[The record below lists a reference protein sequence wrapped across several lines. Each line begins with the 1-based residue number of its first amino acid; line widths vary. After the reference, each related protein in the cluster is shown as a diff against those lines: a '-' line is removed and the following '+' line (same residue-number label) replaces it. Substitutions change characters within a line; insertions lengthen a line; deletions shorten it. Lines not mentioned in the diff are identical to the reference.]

1 MIVPLAV
8 HGELL
13 GDLELVRSEPFHRW
27 DHMRA
32 TVLAD
37 FAARAV
43 ENSRLLEEARDR
55 EAERERLTERLITA
69 EQDER
74 RRLSLFLHDGPLQ
87 SMSGIALMHD
97 AAIAA
102 IEDGRPEDAEKV
114 MRNSLEKERDT
125 IRVLRDL
132 SFAIEP
138 LVLRDAGFFAAVR
151 ALGDQIETSHR
162 ITVLTDVEAGERL
175 GEKTQVALYQ
185 IIRESLNQAVRRR
198 PLKIEVAVRER
209 EDGGFEAEIADDGVE
224 ERRRASIE
232 AIDERVKI
240 LNGRLSI
247 DSGEHGGT
255 LVRVVVPP
263 YVAAAR
269 ERLDSAPMA
278 DTHLLFVSKPSG
290 YELVEREGE
299 PPAAGAAVELGRGPL
314 HGLEGRPLAAPGR
327 RAALRVPPG
336 RLDLAERV
344 FGRGLAEDERG
355 GERARPAARGDTACV
370 GARDPEAVG
379 GAAALVDPD
388 PAQRRRD
395 RGDDLDPGGAVTAL
409 DRSAG
414 LARRLDDLADGALP
428 HALPERLVGNQVPG
442 AGAGLARRPL
452 DDVEVGPV
460 LRPEPLAAGVLD
472 DRVAGVDLRQ
482 PHEVLGL
489 EARRGGEVPA
499 VELLHARRRARR
511 RGPAPGAGR
520 RRCSTGSRGGRA
532 APA

>member
-1 MIVPLAV
+1 MGVWVSRNARGILVACTVGAALVGALGLAFGEAAVAAGGLVASTAFFGAFALYLIVTERRRHESAEDELQAQATFLESLVDSIGAVSSTLDAAEILDRTCDEAKRLFDARSARILPAGRAGSEARPGGERMVVPLAV
-8 HGELL
+8 HGERL
-13 GDLELVRSEPFHRW
+13 GDLELVRPEPFHRW

-97 AAIAA
+97 AALAA
-102 IEDGRPEDAEKV
+102 LQDGRSDDAAKV
-114 MRNSLEKERDT
+114 IESSLEKERDT

-138 LVLRDAGFFAAVR
+138 LVLRDQGFYAAVR
-151 ALGDQIETSHR
+151 ALGDQVEATHR

-198 PLKIEVAVRER
+198 PLKIEVAVLER

-269 ERLDSAPMA
+269 ED
-278 DTHLLFVSKPSG
+278 
-290 YELVEREGE
+290 
-299 PPAAGAAVELGRGPL
+299 
-314 HGLEGRPLAAPGR
+314 
-327 RAALRVPPG
+327 
-336 RLDLAERV
+336 
-344 FGRGLAEDERG
+344 
-355 GERARPAARGDTACV
+355 
-370 GARDPEAVG
+370 
-379 GAAALVDPD
+379 
-388 PAQRRRD
+388 
-395 RGDDLDPGGAVTAL
+395 
-409 DRSAG
+409 
-414 LARRLDDLADGALP
+414 
-428 HALPERLVGNQVPG
+428 
-442 AGAGLARRPL
+442 
-452 DDVEVGPV
+452 
-460 LRPEPLAAGVLD
+460 
-472 DRVAGVDLRQ
+472 
-482 PHEVLGL
+482 
-489 EARRGGEVPA
+489 
-499 VELLHARRRARR
+499 
-511 RGPAPGAGR
+511 
-520 RRCSTGSRGGRA
+520 
-532 APA
+532 

>member
-1 MIVPLAV
+1 MDGRFSRNARGVLVGCTVGAALVGALGLAFGEAAVAAGGLVASTTFFGAFALYLIVSERRRHESAEDELQAQTTFLESLVDSIAAVSSTLDAAEILDRTCDEARRLFDAGSARILPPGHVSGTDRPAGERMVVPLAV

-13 GDLELVRSEPFHRW
+13 GDLELTRTDPFHRW

-37 FAARAV
+37 FAARMV

-97 AAIAA
+97 AALAA
-102 IEDGRPEDAEKV
+102 LQDGRTEDAANVIE
-114 MRNSLEKERDT
+114 NSLQKERDT

-138 LVLRDAGFFAAVR
+138 LVLRDQGFYAAVR
-151 ALGDQIETSHR
+151 ALADQVEGTHR
-162 ITVLTDVEAGERL
+162 ITVITHVEAGERL

-198 PLKIEVAVRER
+198 PIKIEVVVGER
-209 EDGGFEAEIADDGVE
+209 EDGGFQTEITDDGVE

-240 LNGRLSI
+240 LNGRLEI

-269 ERLDSAPMA
+269 
-278 DTHLLFVSKPSG
+278 
-290 YELVEREGE
+290 
-299 PPAAGAAVELGRGPL
+299 
-314 HGLEGRPLAAPGR
+314 
-327 RAALRVPPG
+327 
-336 RLDLAERV
+336 
-344 FGRGLAEDERG
+344 G
-355 GERARPAARGDTACV
+355 G
-370 GARDPEAVG
+370 
-379 GAAALVDPD
+379 
-388 PAQRRRD
+388 
-395 RGDDLDPGGAVTAL
+395 
-409 DRSAG
+409 
-414 LARRLDDLADGALP
+414 
-428 HALPERLVGNQVPG
+428 
-442 AGAGLARRPL
+442 
-452 DDVEVGPV
+452 
-460 LRPEPLAAGVLD
+460 
-472 DRVAGVDLRQ
+472 
-482 PHEVLGL
+482 
-489 EARRGGEVPA
+489 
-499 VELLHARRRARR
+499 
-511 RGPAPGAGR
+511 
-520 RRCSTGSRGGRA
+520 
-532 APA
+532 